1 MTIPCL
7 WPEDGV
13 ESIDLAHVLAELGR
27 RDPILGRHIEAVGP
41 FALTGPTSTDGPF
54 AALTRAIVYQQ
65 LTGKAAS
72 TILGRVLDLFPQN
85 GFPSPEA
92 MRAMPHRKLR
102 AAGLSEAKTRSIH
115 DLARHATDGTIPS
128 LTLLRQMP
136 MEEIVERLTVVR
148 GVGRWTVEMLL
159 IFRVGHPDVLPV
171 HDLGVRKGLARLLR
185 RTELPDEKALVRR
198 GERWRPW
205 RSVASWYLWRAAELP
220 RRQSRPRSR

>member
-1 MTIPCL
+1 MKIPCL

-13 ESIDLAHVLAELGR
+13 EPIDLAHVLAELGR
-27 RDPILGRHIEAVGP
+27 RDPVLGRHIESVGG

-54 AALTRAIVYQQ
+54 PALTRAIVYQQ

-72 TILGRVLDLFPQN
+72 TILGRVLELFPQN
-85 GFPSPEA
+85 GFPTPEA

-102 AAGLSEAKTRSIH
+102 AAGLSEAKAKAVH
-115 DLARHATDGTIPS
+115 DLARHAAEGTIPS
-128 LTLLRQMP
+128 LEELRRMP
-136 MEEIVERLTVVR
+136 VDDIIERLTVVR

-185 RTELPDEKALVRR
+185 RKALPDEKALARR

-220 RRQSRPRSR
+220 RPQSRRRSP

>member
-1 MTIPCL
+1 MTSPCL

-13 ESIDLAHVLAELGR
+13 EPIDLTHVLAELSR
-27 RDPILGRHIEAVGP
+27 RDPVLGRHIESVGA
-41 FALTGPTSTDGPF
+41 FALTGPTSMDGPF
-54 AALTRAIVYQQ
+54 AALARAIVYQQ

-72 TILGRVLDLFPQN
+72 TILGRVLDLFPEN
-85 GFPSPEA
+85 GFPTPEA

-102 AAGLSEAKTRSIH
+102 TAGLSEAKAKAIH
-115 DLARHATDGTIPS
+115 DLARHAAEGTIPS
-128 LTLLRQMP
+128 LGELRRMP
-136 MEEIVERLTVVR
+136 VDDIIERLTVVR

-171 HDLGVRKGLARLLR
+171 HDLGVRKGLARLMR
-185 RTELPDEKALVRR
+185 RTVLPDEKALARR

-220 RRQSRPRSR
+220 RPQSRRRSP

>member
-1 MTIPCL
+1 MPIPCL

-13 ESIDLAHVLAELGR
+13 EPIDLAQTLAELGR

-185 RTELPDEKALVRR
+185 RTELPNETALVRR